1 MVEGKM
7 YCVRYR
13 LDNQKLEREMTATF
27 LGKNQYGDFAEF
39 LFNLRPLA
47 GTISLDRR
55 SIISIRDADG
65 EKKCIEKIIRTT
77 VSV

>member
-13 LDNQKLEREMTATF
+13 FNYQKLDRELTATY
-27 LGKNQYGDFAEF
+27 LGQRYDRDEF

-47 GTISLDRR
+47 GTTSLDRR
-55 SIISIRDADG
+55 SIVSVREAEG
-65 EKKCIEKIIRTT
+65 EKKCIERVIREKK
-77 VSV
+77 